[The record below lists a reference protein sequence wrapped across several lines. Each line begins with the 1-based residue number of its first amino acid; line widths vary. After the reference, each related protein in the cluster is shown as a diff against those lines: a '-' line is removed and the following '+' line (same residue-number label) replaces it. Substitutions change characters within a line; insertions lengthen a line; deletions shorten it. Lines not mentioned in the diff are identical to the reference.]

1 MNQLSPI
8 EHSGQRVLTTAQLA
22 EAYGTEAKRIQNN
35 FSENRTRFTEGKHFI
50 LLSGQELMDFKNDSR
65 NSGLVQKQASQLY
78 LWTEKGAW
86 MHAKSLNTDKAWEAY
101 EMLVDD
107 YYNAKQALPQ
117 LSELE
122 MIAAIAKHAAEH
134 EKRLSIV
141 ESRMEATEKRQE
153 HISEVLS
160 LNPTEWRRKT
170 TELLNKI
177 SFSRGG
183 EGAYQAV
190 RNESY
195 EKLEER
201 AKCKLS
207 VRVTNIRKR
216 MALEGLPKSKIDKV
230 SKLDA
235 IAEDARLTEIYLA
248 IVKEMAIQY
257 KVDGAA

>member
-1 MNQLSPI
+1 MDKLQVINQNGRLLVDSREVAAMIDMRHADLLEKIDGYIQYLQNGKFRSDDFFI
-8 EHSGQRVLTTAQLA
+8 ESTYTA
-22 EAYGTEAKRIQNN
+22 GT
-35 FSENRTRFTEGKHFI
+35 GKHYKHY
-50 LLSGQELMDFKNDSR
+50 LLTRKGCDMVANKLT
-65 NSGLVQKQASQLY
+65 G
-78 LWTEKGAW
+78 EKGVLFTA
-86 MHAKSLNTDKAWEAY
+86 AY
-101 EMLVDD
+101 VTKFEEMEEQLQEP
-107 YYNAKQALPQ
+107 KLTQ